1 MKFKNEIPEKK
12 SVYELENYSAFKS
25 KGQPELCRF
34 LKQFLGLDEVK
45 VQTHNI
51 SDIESWLHVEA
62 LSPVNKVPGRD
73 NAICL
78 VSQIV
83 VEGKVIAYYPYVLV
97 GKFVLRYASAKN
109 FYIRVAEAVSDQLS
123 ACYLQSFHGG
133 DWLFGDRFAQIV
145 VANCISTNLC
155 DGIQFAPLIEQM
167 ERLSISTFEGETFT
181 TGVIVAS
188 HTNHYK
194 SKSFAF
200 IKERNITECEKRE
213 WFLADGK
220 SSFFIMD
227 AQTCIRYLYTAEK
240 IKTSNFIKD
249 YFDNYYLKNGQ
260 LVEPDFLIRT
270 TGPNELSVS
279 DATGKEFVKL
289 ENTWRYRYKRNLI
302 EYLCETLEIS
312 EELSNAILY
321 YVLKCYRLH
330 ISTIMWIPKN
340 ENPKEIE
347 DLTTE
352 NRIKLWKKDPNIL
365 EERNEGIV
373 DKILASDG
381 AMVINRM
388 GEIIYESV
396 FARLEKKTISPN
408 RLMGTGE
415 TAAKH
420 LAQNGVAI
428 KVSQDGAI
436 KIYSG
441 DDKILY

>member
-1 MKFKNEIPEKK
+1 MKFKDEIPEKHSISDVK
-12 SVYELENYSAFKS
+12 NFGLFLL
-25 KGQPELCRF
+25 KGQPELCQF
-34 LKQFLGLDEVK
+34 LKQLLGLDEVR

-51 SDIESWLHVEA
+51 LKLKEWLCVEK
-62 LSPVNKVPGRD
+62 LGQINNVPDR
-73 NAICL
+73 NNEICL
-78 VSQIV
+78 ISQV
-83 VEGKVIAYYPYVLV
+83 VVNGKLIAYYPYILV
-97 GKFVLRYASAKN
+97 GRFVLQYARANN
-109 FYIRVAEAVSDQLS
+109 FYSRIAEAISDQLS
-123 ACYLQSFHGG
+123 ACYLQGFRGG
-133 DWLFGDRFAQIV
+133 DWLFGDKFAQMM
-145 VANCISTNLC
+145 VANCVSTNLY
-155 DGIQFAPLIEQM
+155 DGIKFAPLIEQM
-167 ERLSISTFEGETFT
+167 ERLSTSTFEGQNFT
-181 TGVIVAS
+181 TGVIVTS
-188 HTNHYK
+188 NSKHYK
-194 SKSFAF
+194 KSGFTF
-200 IKERNITECEKRE
+200 LQERDINKCEKRE

-227 AQTCIRYLYTAEK
+227 PQTCIRYIYTAEK
-240 IKTSNFIKD
+240 HRTSNFIKD
-249 YFDNYYLKNGQ
+249 YFDNYYLKNEQ
-260 LVEPDFLIRT
+260 LIEPDFLIRT
-270 TGPNELSVS
+270 TGPNELSVI

-289 ENTWRYRYKRNLI
+289 ENTWHYRYKWNLI

-321 YVLKCYRLH
+321 YVLKCSRLH
-330 ISTIMWIPKN
+330 ISTIIWIPKN
-340 ENPKEIE
+340 DDPKEIE

-352 NRIKLWKKDPNIL
+352 NRIKLWKSNPNIL
-365 EERNEGIV
+365 EERNEAIV

-396 FARLEKKTISPN
+396 FARLEKKATSAN

-420 LAQNGVAI
+420 LAQNGIAI